1 MQHNKT
7 LPKLYSAV
15 LDTSTDTLYLLD
27 DVIKAHALLD
37 AVNVPSRDN
46 FDPEV
51 ALSMRIEWLTNYV
64 KYTLMFNREKE
75 VHHEMQSSPQFR

>member
-1 MQHNKT
+1 MLNNMT

-27 DVIKAHALLD
+27 DVIKAHTLLD
-37 AVNVPSRDN
+37 SVNVPSRDN

-64 KYTLMFNREKE
+64 KYTLTINRDKE
-75 VHHEMQSSPQFR
+75 VYHEMQRTPQVR

>member
-1 MQHNKT
+1 MLLNKP

-37 AVNVPSRDN
+37 DVNVPSRDN

-64 KYTLMFNREKE
+64 KHTLMTNRKKE
-75 VHHEMQSSPQFR
+75 VHHEIQSSPQVR

>member
-1 MQHNKT
+1 MHFKKT

-27 DVIKAHALLD
+27 GVIKSHALLD

-46 FDPEV
+46 LDPEV
-51 ALSMRIEWLTNYV
+51 ALSMRIEWLTHYV
-64 KYTLMFNREKE
+64 KSTFMINRDQE
-75 VHHEMQSSPQFR
+75 VYHEIQSSPQVR

>member
-1 MQHNKT
+1 MLLSKT

-27 DVIKAHALLD
+27 DIIKAHALLD
-37 AVNVPSRDN
+37 AVHVPSRDN

-64 KYTLMFNREKE
+64 KHTLTTNRKKE
-75 VHHEMQSSPQFR
+75 VHHEMQSSPQVR

>member
-1 MQHNKT
+1 MQLNKS

-37 AVNVPSRDN
+37 VVNMPSRDR

-51 ALSMRIEWLTNYV
+51 ALSMRIKWLTNYV
-64 KYTLMFNREKE
+64 KSTFMTNR
-75 VHHEMQSSPQFR
+75 

>member
-1 MQHNKT
+1 MLLNKT

-46 FDPEV
+46 FDPEIV
-51 ALSMRIEWLTNYV
+51 LSMRIEWLTNYV
-64 KYTLMFNREKE
+64 KSTLMTNREKE
-75 VHHEMQSSPQFR
+75 VYHDMQSSLQVR

>member
-1 MQHNKT
+1 MQLNKT

-27 DVIKAHALLD
+27 DVIKAHSLLD

-64 KYTLMFNREKE
+64 KSTFMTNREKE
-75 VHHEMQSSPQFR
+75 FHHEMQSSPQVR

>member
-1 MQHNKT
+1 MLNNKT
-7 LPKLYSAV
+7 LPKLYSSF

-64 KYTLMFNREKE
+64 KYTLMTNRDKE
-75 VHHEMQSSPQFR
+75 VYHEMQSSPQVR

>member
-1 MQHNKT
+1 MLLNKT

-27 DVIKAHALLD
+27 DVIKAHSLLD
-37 AVNVPSRDN
+37 VVNVPSRDN

-64 KYTLMFNREKE
+64 MHTLATNREKE
-75 VHHEMQSSPQFR
+75 VHHEIQSSPQVR

>member
-1 MQHNKT
+1 MQLNKT

-37 AVNVPSRDN
+37 SVNVPSRDN

-64 KYTLMFNREKE
+64 KSTFMINRDKE
-75 VHHEMQSSPQFR
+75 VHHEIQSSPQFR

>member
-1 MQHNKT
+1 MLNNKT

-15 LDTSTDTLYLLD
+15 LYTSTDTLYLLD
-27 DVIKAHALLD
+27 DVIKSHSLLD
-37 AVNVPSRDN
+37 AVNVPSRDI

-64 KYTLMFNREKE
+64 KSTLVTNRDKE
-75 VHHEMQSSPQFR
+75 VHHEMQSSPQVR

>member
-1 MQHNKT
+1 MLLAET

-27 DVIKAHALLD
+27 DVIKSHALLD
-37 AVNVPSRDN
+37 GVNVPSRDN
-46 FDPEV
+46 FDPDV

-64 KYTLMFNREKE
+64 KHTFTTNREKE
-75 VHHEMQSSPQFR
+75 VHHEMQSSPQVR

>member
-1 MQHNKT
+1 MQLNKT
-7 LPKLYSAV
+7 LPKLYSAF

-46 FDPEV
+46 LDPEI

-64 KYTLMFNREKE
+64 KSTFMTNREKE
-75 VHHEMQSSPQFR
+75 VHHEMQSSPQVR

>member
-1 MQHNKT
+1 MQLNKT

-27 DVIKAHALLD
+27 DVIKSHSLLD
-37 AVNVPSRDN
+37 VVNVPSRDN

-64 KYTLMFNREKE
+64 KSTFMINRDKE
-75 VHHEMQSSPQFR
+75 IYHDRQSSPQVR

>member
-37 AVNVPSRDN
+37 AVNVPSRN
-46 FDPEV
+46 SFDLEV

-64 KYTLMFNREKE
+64 KSTLMTNREKE
-75 VHHEMQSSPQFR
+75 VHHEMQNSPQVR

>member
-1 MQHNKT
+1 MQLNKT
-7 LPKLYSAV
+7 LPKLYSAF

-27 DVIKAHALLD
+27 DVIKSHALLD

-64 KYTLMFNREKE
+64 KYTLMTNREKE
-75 VHHEMQSSPQFR
+75 VYHEMQSSPQVR